1 MMLTEL
7 SCGDFSY
14 ELSSKKPVPGG
25 GGAAALAGSLGVAL
39 NMMVAN
45 FSKGKKK
52 FIRFEKQHE
61 EILNK
66 GEKLRAELLNLV
78 EKDAIN
84 FEPLSKAYVMPSATE
99 EEKIIK
105 EKEMQKCLKDACSA
119 PVETMALVFEG
130 INLHEELADM
140 ASVTIISDIGV
151 GVQLLKAALNSAY
164 LNVIINVN
172 SINDDEYVNNIRER
186 AEKLLIEGNKKA
198 DEIWNKVLQILKA

>member
-1 MMLTEL
+1 MALTEL
-7 SCGDFSY
+7 SCKDFTF

-25 GGAAALAGSLGVAL
+25 GGSAALAGSLGVAL

-52 FIRFEKQHE
+52 FIQFEKQHE
-61 EILNK
+61 DILTK
-66 GEKLRAELLNLV
+66 GEKLRIELLNLV
-78 EKDAIN
+78 EKDAIS
-84 FEPLSKAYVMPSATE
+84 FEPLSKAYILPSATE
-99 EEKIIK
+99 EDKIIK

-119 PVETMALVFEG
+119 PVETMVLVFEG
-130 INLHEELADM
+130 INLHEELTDI

-172 SINDDEYVNNIRER
+172 SIKDDEYVNNIKRR
-186 AEKLLIEGNKKA
+186 AENLLIDGNKKA
-198 DEIWNKVLQILKA
+198 DEIWNRVLKILEG

>member
-1 MMLTEL
+1 MVLTEL
-7 SCGDFSY
+7 SCRDFSL

-52 FIRFEKQHE
+52 FVQFEKQHE
-61 EILNK
+61 DILNK
-66 GEKLRAELLNLV
+66 GEKLRTELLNLV

-84 FEPLSKAYVMPSATE
+84 FEPLSKAYIMPSATK

-105 EKEMQKCLKDACSA
+105 EKEMQKCLKDACGA
-119 PVETMALVFEG
+119 PVETMEVVFEG
-130 INLHEELADM
+130 INLHEELTDI

-151 GVQLLKAALNSAY
+151 GVQLLNAALNSAY
-164 LNVIINVN
+164 LNVIINLN
-172 SINDDEYVNNIRER
+172 SINDDEYVNEIKKRTEN
-186 AEKLLIEGNKKA
+186 LLIDGNKKA
-198 DEIWNKVLQILKA
+198 DEIWNKVLKILKA

>member
-1 MMLTEL
+1 MALTEL
-7 SCGDFSY
+7 SCKDFSY

-52 FIRFEKQHE
+52 FIQFEKQHE
-61 EILNK
+61 DILNK
-66 GEKLRAELLNLV
+66 GEKLRIELLNLV

-84 FEPLSKAYVMPSATE
+84 FEPLSRAYIMPSATE
-99 EEKIIK
+99 DEKIRK
-105 EKEMQKCLKDACSA
+105 EKEMQKCLKIACSA
-119 PVETMALVFEG
+119 PIETMELTFEG
-130 INLHEELADM
+130 INLHEELSDI

-164 LNVIINVN
+164 LNVVINVN
-172 SINDDEYVNNIRER
+172 FINDDEYVNDIKQRT
-186 AEKLLIEGNKKA
+186 EKLLIDGNKKA
-198 DEIWNKVLQILKA
+198 DEIWNKVLKILEP